1 MVVLLVWQYGHKFLE
16 SNVEGL
22 LCSIMVR
29 NFSKSGNGWREEESR
44 IRERVSWEG
53 VAIEGLVQIEGE
65 VEEKERKLRA
75 G

>member
-29 NFSKSGNGWREEESR
+29 NFFKTRNKWREEESR
-44 IRERVSWEG
+44 MRQRVSWEG
-53 VAIEGLVQIEGE
+53 VAVEGLAQIEGE